1 MTNPLRPLEQA
12 LDEARAAWAAARPAF
27 SSTPPGDAQG
37 EIEQMSNAGVVA
49 VTDAIAQLRRD
60 ADAMLARLA
69 SEVARRSSA
78 EFGADGLAKQQGFH
92 NPVRLLAASTGGTT
106 AEAAKLIAVGES
118 TRSRSSF
125 TGERLPARHPA
136 VAAALEKGSISTD
149 AAGMITAMLER
160 VRPRVDHDRAL
171 RYESELVAFATGN
184 SLSLVTRAVKLA
196 EARLDQDGLEPRDEE
211 RWQQRSLTI
220 REDSNGMLLLNAR
233 LDPATAAPVKAAL
246 EAMVTDALHRRRD
259 GDVDVRSHA
268 GGAGEGAN
276 SAGTGAV
283 GEAANSAGAGAV
295 GEAANS
301 AGTDGVGEA
310 ANSAGAGAGAG
321 ASVIADTRT
330 IPQMQADALA
340 ELARHC
346 LGCTVAPAPAAKT
359 TVIVRMDLDALS
371 SRLGVATV
379 DGIDQ
384 PIAASTARRLC
395 ADAELIPVVLGGGGL
410 PLDLG
415 RSARLFTRAQRLAL
429 AERDGGC
436 ASCGQNIAYVD
447 AHHIRWWERHLG
459 RTDLSN
465 GVLLCSFCH
474 HMIHRDGWQITAS
487 PGEVWFIPPPHV
499 DPHQKP
505 RLGGRARFELSA
517 VAA

>member
-12 LDEARAAWAAARPAF
+12 LDGARAAWVSALPAF
-27 SSTPPGDAQG
+27 NAMSGDAQG

-60 ADAMLARLA
+60 ADAMLTRLA

-92 NPVRLLAASTGGTT
+92 NPVRLVAASTGGTT
-106 AEAAKLIAVGES
+106 GEAAKLIAVGES

-125 TGERLPARHPA
+125 TGERLPAKHPA
-136 VAAALEKGSISTD
+136 VAAALENGSISTD
-149 AAGMITAMLER
+149 AASLITAMLER
-160 VRPRVDHDRAL
+160 VRPRADHDQAL
-171 RYESELVAFATGN
+171 RYESELVAFAIGN

-220 REDSNGMLLLNAR
+220 SEDRHGMLHLSAR
-233 LDPATAAPVKAAL
+233 LDPVTAAPVKAAL

-259 GDVDVRSHA
+259 RDDA
-268 GGAGEGAN
+268 GGSGVA
-276 SAGTGAV
+276 
-283 GEAANSAGAGAV
+283 GEAAKSAGAGAA
-295 GEAANS
+295 GADS
-301 AGTDGVGEA
+301 AGGDSTGAD
-310 ANSAGAGAGAG
+310 SAGGGSTDA
-321 ASVIADTRT
+321 VVADTRT

-346 LGCTVAPAPAAKT
+346 LGCTDAPAPAAKT
-359 TVIVRMDLDALS
+359 TFVVRMDLEALN
-371 SRLGVATV
+371 SRLGVASI

-384 PIAASTARRLC
+384 PIAAATARRLC
-395 ADAELIPVVLGGGGL
+395 ADAELIPVVLGGVGL
-410 PLDLG
+410 PLDVG

-436 ASCGQNIAYVD
+436 ASCGQNISYVD

-487 PGEVWFIPPPHV
+487 PSEVWFIPPPHV